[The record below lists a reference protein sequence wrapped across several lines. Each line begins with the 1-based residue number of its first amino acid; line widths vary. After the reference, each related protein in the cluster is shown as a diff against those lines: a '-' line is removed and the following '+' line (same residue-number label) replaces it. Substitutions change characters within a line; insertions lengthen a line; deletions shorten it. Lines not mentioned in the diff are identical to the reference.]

1 MIPVATVQDGCAAT
15 ETVGFTGTDGAAFI
29 ITVVEPDKQP
39 VVLSLTVTL

>member
-1 MIPVATVQDGCAAT
+1 MVQVGCAAR

-29 ITVVEPDKQP
+29 NTIVEADTQP